1 MATSLR
7 AVYHMVILEGVVEGE
22 SFVIQMEFG

>member
-7 AVYHMVILEGVVEGE
+7 AVYHMVILVGLVEGE
-22 SFVIQMEFG
+22 SFMIQMDFG